1 MAVNTYLVH
10 LHEEH
15 LDDDDSRDDV
25 ADLITRLGGFML
37 MATSAGSLIAAF
49 DDQHLG
55 RVKAHRAVSLCGGVS
70 LDPKGRAADRLR
82 AMFARNVAA
91 QLVARQPEPQ
101 TLAPPPR
108 PEFPVGYRP
117 LRWHDRFAS

>member
-10 LHEEH
+10 LHDEH
-15 LDDDDSRDDV
+15 QDSDASRGDV
-25 ADLITRLGGFML
+25 AELIARRGGFML

-49 DDQHLG
+49 DEDHLG
-55 RVKAHRAVSLCGGVS
+55 HVKAHRAVAFCGGVN

-82 AMFARNVAA
+82 ALFARNVAA
-91 QLVARQPEPQ
+91 QLIARQPEPHPVA
-101 TLAPPPR
+101 APQL
-108 PEFPVGYRP
+108 EFPPGYRP

>member
-10 LHEEH
+10 LHDEH
-15 LDDDDSRDDV
+15 HDDDASRGDI
-25 ADLITRLGGFML
+25 AELIAGFGGFML

-55 RVKAHRAVSLCGGVS
+55 RVKAHRAVAFCGGVN

-82 AMFARNVAA
+82 ALFARNVAA
-91 QLVARQPEPQ
+91 QLITRQAEPQ
-101 TLAPPPR
+101 APSAPPP
-108 PEFPVGYRP
+108 EFPAGYRP
-117 LRWHDRFAS
+117 LRWRDRFAA